1 MFENPTLL
9 FGVIA
14 LMLALLLSFLLAW
27 SRASTQKQ
35 VIEATRAAKALSDFN
50 RALIHETS
58 LPVVLE
64 RITTAL
70 TQNLGYSKARLHL
83 LDGVSKE
90 MRAQSGETSS
100 DPSPSG
106 AALGSR
112 SDPERIALMREAL
125 FATPEGLGMPG
136 VIVLPILAATKA
148 GSNARCWLEPETK
161 CKLTPKISKPQR
173 SNTCLT
179 CEHFAAFGVLELEYQ
194 GRHDVAGLTDYVR
207 ASSLA
212 VSNTRMYQSEQ
223 HARQL
228 AEQRLERE
236 LALKTENSQ
245 LLDSLETERAR
256 LDATIEH
263 LSEGIV
269 LLEGNKAQANAVA
282 RAWLGLEHDFRVHD
296 LPTQLRA
303 NLEPGHSDLVV
314 NNTHL
319 QVTISR
325 QDNRTVLVLRNL
337 ERFAAIERTKAELLS
352 RVSHELKTPLTSIQ
366 GFTSLLISGGA
377 GELTDDQYE
386 FLTTTYNASKNLEQT
401 VQNLMD
407 ASKLEAG
414 LFELNARPSRPNFEG
429 VLERFVRRADEQGIQ
444 IDVNLASLPTMTVDA
459 MRLELVLANLL
470 SNALRFTPKGGR
482 VAVTSSFEA
491 GILAVSVTDTGVGM
505 SAYQLAH
512 LFERTSSGLETVDD
526 GSSNLEGAG
535 LALYVSKAIVN
546 AHDGEIQASS
556 QPYIQTSFKFQI
568 PIEKQVPKLL
578 QPEIKAP
585 TLVS

>member
-1 MFENPTLL
+1 MFENVTLVL
-9 FGVIA
+9 GVIA
-14 LMLALLLSFLLAW
+14 LLLAFVLSGLLAW
-27 SRASTQKQ
+27 SRASTQRE
-35 VIEATRAAKALSDFN
+35 VIEATKAARALSDFN

-58 LPVVLE
+58 LPIVLD
-64 RITTAL
+64 RITSAL

-83 LDGVSKE
+83 LDGVSRE
-90 MRAQSGETSS
+90 MRAQSGETS
-100 DPSPSG
+100 
-106 AALGSR
+106 

-125 FATPEGLGMPG
+125 FAPPEGLEMPG

-161 CKLTPKISKPQR
+161 CKLEPKITKAER
-173 SNTCLT
+173 SSTCLS
-179 CEHFAAFGVLELEYQ
+179 CQHFAASGVLELEYA
-194 GRHDVAGLTDYVR
+194 GRHAVVGLTDYVR

-236 LALKTENSQ
+236 LALKTENTQ
-245 LLDSLETERAR
+245 LLESLETERAR
-256 LDATIEH
+256 LDATIEQ
-263 LSEGIV
+263 LTEGVV
-269 LLEGNKAQANAVA
+269 LLEGDNAQANAVA
-282 RAWLGLEHDFRVHD
+282 RAWLGLPQHFRVQD
-296 LPTQLRA
+296 LPAQLRA
-303 NLEPGHSDLVV
+303 KLEPGDSDLVI
-314 NNTHL
+314 NDTHL

-325 QDNRTVLVLRNL
+325 QDSRTVLVLRNL

-401 VQNLMD
+401 VQNLID

-414 LFELNARPSRPNFEG
+414 LFELNCKPSRPNFEG
-429 VLERFVRRADEQGIQ
+429 VLERFVRRADEQGILM
-444 IDVNLASLPTMTVDA
+444 DVKLASLPIMEVDA

-470 SNALRFTPKGGR
+470 SNALRFTSKGGR
-482 VAVTSSFEA
+482 VVVTSEFKA
-491 GILAVSVTDTGVGM
+491 GSLHLSVTDNGVGM
-505 SAYQLAH
+505 SGYRLAH

-526 GSSNLEGAG
+526 NPSGLEGAG
-535 LALYVSKAIVN
+535 LALYVSKAIIN
-546 AHDGEIQASS
+546 AHDGEIRASS
-556 QPYIQTSFKFQI
+556 QPSVQTKFEIQI
-568 PIEKQVPKLL
+568 PLEKPNPKLL
-578 QPEIKAP
+578 TPEIKAP
-585 TLVS
+585 TLVG